1 MFREGAIT
9 MRAVQGIFYGR
20 ICYGYIREQSGQV
33 LVDEQQATT
42 VVMIFDR
49 YLRGDSLAGIADF
62 LSRPRIQSPSG
73 NMQWTRAAID
83 KLLSNPKYVP
93 HIVSPEKFLK
103 VQEEK
108 IKRSNQEM
116 SGDGILRKATR
127 YSSKNVLSGL
137 LVCGECG
144 ADYRRITRPTGE
156 VVWRCANRVEH
167 GHDICRYSPS
177 IPEAD
182 VIDFICRLLDL
193 EQFDPPSVKDSL
205 ETISINRKGKMIP
218 KFKPIYNLSIAL

>member
-1 MFREGAIT
+1 
-9 MRAVQGIFYGR
+9 MRAVQASFYGR
-20 ICYGYIREQSGQV
+20 ICYGYIRKPSGQV
-33 LVDEQQATT
+33 LVNEQQAAT
-42 VVMIFDR
+42 VAIIFDR

-62 LSRPRIQSPSG
+62 LSRQEIQSPSG

-103 VQEEK
+103 AQEEK

-116 SGDGILRKATR
+116 SGDGIQRKATR

-144 ADYRRITRPTGE
+144 ADYRRITRPSGE

-167 GHDICRYSPS
+167 GHDICRHSPS

-193 EQFDPPSVKDSL
+193 EQFDPQSVKNSL
-205 ETISINRKGKMIP
+205 EAIVINYQGKMVP
-218 KFKPIYNLSIAL
+218 KFKPVNNLSIAP